1 MSAIEH
7 FPVDVII
14 TIMAAVESPLDLK
27 SFMSAFPS
35 AQTLFKTAPRTILQ
49 ASVEWFEET
58 LGNDLLRMAVL
69 SCRLSGL
76 RNRATPPRREAM
88 ECQIRPVLQD
98 YEASCNGQPD
108 ERWHTDF
115 SFLCELQRYVSDTDA
130 IVTEYAPKA
139 WRRTEE
145 AVLGLHVKPPRFG
158 DGLFSDLYLTASERN
173 RFREA
178 IFRYDSFCYAF
189 VHGRQILFDHDD
201 YFRRLMI
208 RPFCT
213 EDADKET
220 GAVVKN
226 MRAIEENLFQI
237 HRSITIDVCRKL
249 TSGRWD
255 LGELSYGGKWQPY
268 DREKLSNLNRSMR
281 RSVLRSGSDHEAA
294 DPALTGTVAKQLS
307 TLVERDGQIP
317 AWRKNYRPELIWLA
331 TDNLNSSTRRYTDVL
346 CVQGHRLLL
355 DLERLDERQLIDFT
369 LSNFYLVS
377 GSPVRLPYLHLAELV
392 EDMFP
397 GSFEWRYARPI
408 DYRWSETRKEGC
420 FWDAERIADLEKLR
434 RDLDTGL
441 ERSLGPFWWH

>member
-1 MSAIEH
+1 MSLIKDL
-7 FPVDVII
+7 PVDVII

-49 ASVEWFEET
+49 ASVERFEET
-58 LGNDLLRMAVL
+58 LGSDLLRMAVL

-88 ECQIRPVLQD
+88 ECQIRPLLQD

-108 ERWHTDF
+108 ERWHTNLP
-115 SFLCELQRYVSDTDA
+115 FLCELQRYVSDTDA
-130 IVTEYAPKA
+130 IATEYAPKA

-158 DGLFSDLYLTASERN
+158 DGLFSDLYLTISERN

-178 IFRYDSFCYAF
+178 IFRYDSYCYAF
-189 VHGRQILFDHDD
+189 VHGRHILFEHDEH
-201 YFRRLMI
+201 FRRLMI

-226 MRAIEENLFQI
+226 IQAVQENLWQI
-237 HRSITIDVCRKL
+237 HRSITIDICRKL

-255 LGELSYGGKWQPY
+255 IGELGHGDKWKSYE
-268 DREKLSNLNRSMR
+268 REKLSNLIRSMR
-281 RSVLRSGSDHEAA
+281 RSVLESGLDHEAA
-294 DPALTGTVAKQLS
+294 DPALKGTVAKQLS

-317 AWRKNYRPELIWLA
+317 AWLKNYRAELIWLA
-331 TDNLNSSTRRYTDVL
+331 TDNLNCSTRRYTGLL
-346 CVQGHRLLL
+346 CAQGHRLLL

-369 LSNFYLVS
+369 LSNFHLVS
-377 GSPVRLPYLHLAELV
+377 GSIVRTPYLYLTELV
-392 EDMFP
+392 DDMFP
-397 GSFEWRYARPI
+397 ASFQWRDARPV

-420 FWDAERIADLEKLR
+420 FWDAERITDLEKLR
-434 RDLDTGL
+434 RDLDTGR